1 MLNKLVDQGNTVVII
16 EHNLDVIKSA
26 DYVIDL
32 GPEGGQGGGR
42 IVAQGTPEDVA
53 RSRESS
59 TGRFL
64 ADSPRDG
71 SAVQVAPGLATSA
84 VVK

>member
-1 MLNKLVDQGNTVVII
+1 VLNKLVDQGNTVVII

-32 GPEGGQGGGR
+32 GPEGGEGGGR
-42 IVAQGTPEDVA
+42 IIARGTPEEVA
-53 RSRESS
+53 RSRESF

-64 ADSPRDG
+64 ADVLRSSR
-71 SAVQVAPGLATSA
+71 VQAAS
-84 VVK
+84 